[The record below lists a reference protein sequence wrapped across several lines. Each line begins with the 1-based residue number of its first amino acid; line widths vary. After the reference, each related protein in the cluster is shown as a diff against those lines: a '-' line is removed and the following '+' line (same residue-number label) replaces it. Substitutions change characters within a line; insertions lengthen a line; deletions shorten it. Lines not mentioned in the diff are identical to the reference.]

1 MNQLSDDFRDDQH
14 NAPLDEVID
23 ELNRKVVF
31 RHLQWNDIT
40 PSIPAPATEFPAHDW
55 VELKSWESPEL
66 ILSKLNI
73 CLQGGGKYSD
83 VRDAYCHAHIDLNK
97 KSNIAPAFRTE
108 LRLKAPKD
116 DPAYLALHQDQMV
129 IDLHWLREKE
139 GNIKVHDKEWR
150 NLIQHEVF
158 ADYGFDFDLAW
169 SFASQNWSTEFRVK
183 TVLGLKEVYQCQL
196 MALRSNDMK
205 ARFKAIM
212 YGGARSGITKVR
224 QALSEWTEDDPRME
238 RYVEDYEA
246 LWLAR
251 ELLKPIKSSRKL
263 PIRHIAKVA
272 AIMRGSEQLTDKTV
286 REKLTKLDSRLL
298 RA

>member
-1 MNQLSDDFRDDQH
+1 MSYLSDDFRNDQDD
-14 NAPLDEVID
+14 AVLDEAID
-23 ELNRKVVF
+23 ELNQLTEF
-31 RHLQWNDIT
+31 RHLQWSDIT

-55 VELKSWESPEL
+55 VELKSWESPQK
-66 ILSKLNI
+66 ILGKLNN
-73 CLQGGGKYSD
+73 LLLLGAKYAD

-97 KSNIAPAFRTE
+97 RSNVAPAFRTE

-129 IDLHWLREKE
+129 VDLHWLREK
-139 GNIKVHDKEWR
+139 GNCIRIHDKEWR
-150 NLIQHEVF
+150 NLMLQEGDPDF
-158 ADYGFDFDLAW
+158 GFDFDLAW
-169 SFASQNWSTEFRVK
+169 SFACQNWSTEFRVK
-183 TVLGLKEVYQCQL
+183 TVLGLKEVHQCQL

-224 QALSEWTEDDPRME
+224 QVLSEWTEDDPRME

-263 PIRHIAKVA
+263 PIRNIAKVA

>member
-31 RHLQWNDIT
+31 RHLQWNDIS
-40 PSIPAPATEFPAHDW
+40 PSNPAPATEFPAHDW

-263 PIRHIAKVA
+263 PIRNIAKVA